1 MNVFGLRPLQRY
13 VSSFMSCN
21 YSGDGCDSGSFWPHK
36 NEARKAHNFR
46 EYSQEGVRQILL
58 LLRTAR
64 QPRQLPGVQD
74 IGGRLCPQETPGQ
87 IISRWTIMRCKASTQ
102 LVTNGIF
109 CVDCMHPQVSLQT
122 SKEYKLDSIRPEY
135 HRCDFNTLL
144 LTIM

>member
-1 MNVFGLRPLQRY
+1 MCLLLCLVIIT
-13 VSSFMSCN
+13 
-21 YSGDGCDSGSFWPHK
+21 GDGVSGSFWPHP

-46 EYSQEGVRQILL
+46 EYSQEVVRQILL

-74 IGGRLCPQETPGQ
+74 IGGRLCPQETPGP
-87 IISRWTIMRCKASTQ
+87 IISRWIRCKTSTQ

-135 HRCDFNTLL
+135 HRCDFNTLCF
-144 LTIM
+144 TIM